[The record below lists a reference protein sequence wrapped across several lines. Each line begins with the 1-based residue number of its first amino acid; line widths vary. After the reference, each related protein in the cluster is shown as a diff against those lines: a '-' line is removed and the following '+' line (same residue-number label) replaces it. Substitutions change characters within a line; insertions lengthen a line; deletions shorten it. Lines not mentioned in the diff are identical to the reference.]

1 MRQRLPCEGSNCL
14 HNNIIHPQV
23 QYLFLTLLLSFSAG
37 IVLGLFSLLVLLC
50 CRVCRRRTNENRGG
64 QDTSGAEA
72 PPETAPDVPYPK
84 VSVLQQFL
92 ERVVEEPRSTILKS
106 PDGPVTREQLRCCA
120 LQCAE
125 LLSPHLSGGGSSSTE
140 LVALYL
146 QPGPQL
152 IAAVLGVWLAQ
163 AAWTPLDRKSP
174 KKRLQE
180 LVKQMKPSVVL
191 CDDDSPFKQLE
202 VPVVHAKLSFKV
214 FDRPMVHFE
223 ESMDKIAQVIYT
235 SGSTGAPKGVMYTHG
250 RLAHSTHF
258 FAQQC
263 EVRPGCRVLQKTP
276 NIWSVFRH
284 EVYPALSRGGLI
296 VHPDPHLA
304 SDPVHLA
311 ETINSTSVSL
321 LVATPTVLE
330 LVLDSGETLSSL
342 QRVVCM
348 GEPLSWRLVEIIMK
362 QLPAVQIMNFYGS
375 TETENTTYT
384 VPRVRN
390 HWQAASAVPAGQPQP
405 HVAIHLLQ
413 PGCLD
418 ISHFEGE
425 ICFGG
430 VMSSGYWERPDLTAM
445 NFVQHPQLGWLYRT
459 GDLGK
464 WQHGQL
470 VVLGRLDRQV
480 KIRGCRVELQ
490 ELELTLQQLVAD
502 CGGVE
507 CAAVAAK
514 GSDHLQIVAFVCP
527 DSEDPD
533 KLDLEVLTREAQAVL
548 SPQLMPS
555 LFAAL
560 PKLPRLS
567 NGKVDLMS
575 LKTFASDA
583 LVKQDTQTESVIDS
597 LGMLQHLTRT
607 QLEEDRW
614 HQNQQ
619 AFWTMLVMMQHFT
632 GILGRGVHKSD
643 DFGYTWTLLV
653 MEFAHGRDMIA
664 MFLLLGFA
672 DARREPELGHREGA
686 ALVTAMALTLWSSG
700 NQDLA
705 IGGEWFLYTYLRA
718 RLVLVGLCRFQSGL
732 WQAGLLFLL
741 SCMLP
746 DDYFWL
752 QFPQNWREYIKTH
765 SSGLDSKGLKFLVFF
780 MPACYLLSFHATA
793 EGAVAWARTHGRNLM
808 RKAEDYLAQ
817 YMDPDAALWRLQLS
831 FSLACWT
838 FFVVLS
844 FLTGWRPKWGL
855 EPFAYQFGFQA
866 IYIESGDDWFGPSHS
881 VTWQYMN
888 NPSLATYVA
897 LWFGET
903 LLFILPGVTVALA
916 MVYMPVHFK
925 TIGTA
930 CFGLY
935 VCHIPIAFWPSVE
948 KFQQNVTR
956 QITNPM
962 WNDAV
967 NIFILLLWSIVFVTT
982 FAHTVGVA
990 FHYLLIAVLG
1000 EIAKKFKPET
1010 PSSRSQCRC

>member
-1 MRQRLPCEGSNCL
+1 MKSCWFRPSSGCNANCSGARFRLWRDFVQPATGCL
-14 HNNIIHPQV
+14 HGRTSLMALGRNHHEATSSGADHEFLRLYWDGSSPI
-23 QYLFLTLLLSFSAG
+23 LTLPVLS
-37 IVLGLFSLLVLLC
+37 C
-50 CRVCRRRTNENRGG
+50 CQKSN
-64 QDTSGAEA
+64 
-72 PPETAPDVPYPK
+72 DVH
-84 VSVLQQFL
+84 
-92 ERVVEEPRSTILKS
+92 
-106 PDGPVTREQLRCCA
+106 CN
-120 LQCAE
+120 E
-125 LLSPHLSGGGSSSTE
+125 LLWMKYIRCKAFSHL
-140 LVALYL
+140 
-146 QPGPQL
+146 Q
-152 IAAVLGVWLAQ
+152 
-163 AAWTPLDRKSP
+163 
-174 KKRLQE
+174 
-180 LVKQMKPSVVL
+180 
-191 CDDDSPFKQLE
+191 
-202 VPVVHAKLSFKV
+202 
-214 FDRPMVHFE
+214 
-223 ESMDKIAQVIYT
+223 
-235 SGSTGAPKGVMYTHG
+235 
-250 RLAHSTHF
+250 
-258 FAQQC
+258 
-263 EVRPGCRVLQKTP
+263 
-276 NIWSVFRH
+276 
-284 EVYPALSRGGLI
+284 ALSPPSSNAAIHFGHMFLLF
-296 VHPDPHLA
+296 D
-304 SDPVHLA
+304 
-311 ETINSTSVSL
+311 SL
-321 LVATPTVLE
+321 SMSFDCE
-330 LVLDSGETLSSL
+330 
-342 QRVVCM
+342 
-348 GEPLSWRLVEIIMK
+348 
-362 QLPAVQIMNFYGS
+362 
-375 TETENTTYT
+375 ENTTYT

-705 IGGEWFLYTYLRA
+705 IGGEWFLYTYLWA

-1010 PSSRSQCRC
+1010 PSSRSQCRCWFWRTERPEGHVEISTDCGMFHSQ